1 VQAQPAQDVS
11 AILRAWTGGDER
23 DLDRLLPVLH
33 EELRRTARADMRG
46 ERSGH
51 TLQTIALV

>member
-1 VQAQPAQDVS
+1 MQPQPAQDVT
-11 AILRAWTGGDER
+11 AILQAWTGGDER
-23 DLDRLLPVLH
+23 ALDRLLSVLH